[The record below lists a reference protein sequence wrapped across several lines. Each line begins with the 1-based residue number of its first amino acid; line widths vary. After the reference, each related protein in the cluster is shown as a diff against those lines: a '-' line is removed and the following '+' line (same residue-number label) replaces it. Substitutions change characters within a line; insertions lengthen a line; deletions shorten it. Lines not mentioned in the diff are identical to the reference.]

1 MLRCP
6 RMTDAPVKTPSRTRR
21 MVRKVT
27 LGLVA
32 LVVVLAGIVVDS
44 LLSAAWVVDDA
55 LLLAAA
61 AVIVIALYLTRS
73 KAQP

>member
-1 MLRCP
+1 MP
-6 RMTDAPVKTPSRTRR
+6 RAAHRHRIRT
-21 MVRKVT
+21 
-27 LGLVA
+27 GLVVA
-32 LVVVLAGIVVDS
+32 LVFVLAGIVVDS